1 MKTRLGV
8 SAFVMLLIASSARG
22 EVLINS
28 TWTNTDQVNVTPF
41 VGINNVVVGVN
52 FVNNSVSSPGDST
65 LLGIGFD
72 DVNVHPGTG
81 DVYDFTNNTGGG
93 FFDLT
98 ANGAGP
104 TLQTRFG
111 FLHDRHDNGPP
122 VSGIDADVANIIKTD
137 IHTICLVR
145 ADDCHEQE
153 MTIGNLFPNTDVYLQ
168 FFGGDAG
175 WNGDLEM
182 FVNGVLQG
190 TWTSNTDNPS
200 TFGFTTKT
208 DAAGELNIDMNIVAG
223 TNFSG
228 ISGFF
233 VVEGNVIPEPSTFLL
248 AALGLLGLLGFDRRR
263 RASPAAA

>member
-1 MKTRLGV
+1 MKTRLIAA
-8 SAFVMLLIASSARG
+8 AFLVALVTASARA
-22 EVLINS
+22 EVLINAH
-28 TWTNTDQVNVTPF
+28 WTDTDQVNVTPF
-41 VGINNVVVGVN
+41 DGINNIVVGVN
-52 FVNNSVSSPGDST
+52 FVNNSISSPGDST

-81 DVYDFTNNTGGG
+81 ETYDFTNNAGGG
-93 FFDLT
+93 SFDLT

-111 FLHDRHDNGPP
+111 FFHDRHDNGPQ
-122 VSGIDADVANIIKTD
+122 VIGIDADVANIIKTD

-153 MTIGNLFPNTDVYLQ
+153 MTVGNLSPNVDVYLQ

-175 WNGDLEM
+175 WNGQLEM
-182 FVNGVLQG
+182 FVNGESQG

-200 TFGFTTKT
+200 TFGFTTTT

-228 ISGFF
+228 VSAFF
-233 VVEGNVIPEPSTFLL
+233 VVEGSNIPEPSTFLL
-248 AALGLLGLLGFDRRR
+248 AALGLLGLSGCGRRR
-263 RASPAAA
+263 RAA